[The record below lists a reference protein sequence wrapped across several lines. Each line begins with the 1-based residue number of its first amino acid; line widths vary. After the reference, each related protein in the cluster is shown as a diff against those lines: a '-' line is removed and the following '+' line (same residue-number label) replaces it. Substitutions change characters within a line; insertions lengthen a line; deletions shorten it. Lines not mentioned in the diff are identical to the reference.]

1 MINSSSLHVI
11 DGLDLSITER
21 RCRMAGGVQ
30 QECAVTSLDSSDVA
44 QEHRCPVR
52 DDMAVTL

>member
-1 MINSSSLHVI
+1 MI
-11 DGLDLSITER
+11 DGLGLSITER

-44 QEHRCPVR
+44 REHRCQVC